1 MNHGRSV
8 TPIDGCKDPTVDGYG
23 RQERQNAWRKQGNVP
38 NSGSRGNSG
47 NGVILVRLGTAG
59 QPRESGHGRLGI
71 PIDAAAWLDYHSPPN
86 HGPAFALIE
95 KEIVMRAWTHRS
107 LAVSAACVSVGCWLA
122 CGCGKNVD
130 KKDPGRGDS
139 AENNGAAVSVQTKS
153 AEPAAAA
160 LAGAAVL
167 PFKDA
172 VVFEPPDGEQRPP
185 DKTIAGKNVGALFEE
200 IAGQDGA
207 PGLWD
212 KIMLATHEGKRLR
225 YTADLKTDLG
235 TMTIEL
241 FADSAPN
248 HVRNF
253 IALARAGYYNG
264 LPFHRSLNQ
273 QTPEQPLA
281 YLEGGCPLGTGEF
294 GFGSI
299 GYWLKPEIS
308 STLIHEDGTIGAV
321 RGEALDS
328 AACKFY
334 ITLAKAPGM
343 DGGYT
348 IFGKITRGLDIAHT
362 INNRPNVADGDPS
375 DRPKEPVVIR
385 DVTIHVGGE
394 EAAVVARN
402 P

>member
-1 MNHGRSV
+1 
-8 TPIDGCKDPTVDGYG
+8 
-23 RQERQNAWRKQGNVP
+23 
-38 NSGSRGNSG
+38 
-47 NGVILVRLGTAG
+47 VRLGTAG
-59 QPRESGHGRLGI
+59 QPHQSGHERPGI

-86 HGPAFALIE
+86 RGPAFVWIE
-95 KEIVMRAWTHRS
+95 KEIVMPAGTHRS
-107 LAVSAACVSVGCWLA
+107 LAVSAVCVSVCCWLA
-122 CGCGKNVD
+122 SGCGKNVD
-130 KKDPGRGDS
+130 KKDAGRGAS
-139 AENNGAAVSVQTKS
+139 AENKGAAVSVQAKS
-153 AEPAAAA
+153 VEPAAAA
-160 LAGAAVL
+160 LPGAALL

-172 VVFEPPDGEQRPP
+172 VVFEPPEGEQRPP
-185 DKTIAGKNVGALFEE
+185 DKTVAGKNVGAVFEA
-200 IAGQDGA
+200 IAGQDGV

-212 KIMLATHEGKRLR
+212 RIALTTPEGKRWR
-225 YTADLKTDLG
+225 YTAQLKTDVG
-235 TMTIEL
+235 TMTIAL

-308 STLIHEDGTIGAV
+308 SSLVHEDGSIGAV
-321 RGEALDS
+321 RGEALES

-348 IFGKITRGLDIAHT
+348 IFGKITKGLDIAHT
-362 INNRPNVADGDPS
+362 INNRPNVADGDLS
-375 DRPKEPVVIR
+375 DRPKEPIVIR
-385 DVTIHVGGE
+385 EVTIHVGGE
-394 EAAVVARN
+394 DAAVVARS